1 MSIRRW
7 QLSSF
12 QCNCCLS
19 VILLKIHL
27 TFWIHSTLGW
37 VLRIRPLP
45 LKIIKCIYSPVL
57 CLHKGKMKNNIKCT
71 SGTQISVE
79 QCGSLFKRKMDS
91 SIEMFF
97 SMMLFFFFFFCI
109 CLLCYNEGMFT
120 TQVFTRP
127 QSGVIRIWTVGLFP
141 SIFVYSFEEVVWNDA
156 HESCLFHSCQ
166 VLWMLKNFA

>member
-1 MSIRRW
+1 
-7 QLSSF
+7 
-12 QCNCCLS
+12 
-19 VILLKIHL
+19 
-27 TFWIHSTLGW
+27 
-37 VLRIRPLP
+37 
-45 LKIIKCIYSPVL
+45 
-57 CLHKGKMKNNIKCT
+57 MKNNIKCT

-97 SMMLFFFFFFCI
+97 SMMLFFFFSSVCSVI
-109 CLLCYNEGMFT
+109 MFT

>member
-57 CLHKGKMKNNIKCT
+57 CLYKGKMKNNIKCT

-97 SMMLFFFFFFCI
+97 SMMLFFFFFASVCSVI
-109 CLLCYNEGMFT
+109 MRGCLRLKCSLDPNQELSEFGQLGSFLPYLYIHSKRWFGMMPMSLVCFIA
-120 TQVFTRP
+120 VKYY
-127 QSGVIRIWTVGLFP
+127 G
-141 SIFVYSFEEVVWNDA
+141 
-156 HESCLFHSCQ
+156 C
-166 VLWMLKNFA
+166 